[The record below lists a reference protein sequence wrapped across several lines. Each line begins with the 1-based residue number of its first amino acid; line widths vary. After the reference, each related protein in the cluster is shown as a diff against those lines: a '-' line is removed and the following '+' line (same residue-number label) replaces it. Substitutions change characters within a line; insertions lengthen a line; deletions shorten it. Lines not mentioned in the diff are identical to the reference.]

1 MEMATLPAGAAVS
14 QAEVMPCLRPHL
26 SRPFGPMQSPAGQSL
41 GSQIKKAYCS
51 PSSSTLRL
59 LLAEHWSPILVRVHP
74 PVLN

>member
-41 GSQIKKAYCS
+41 GSQIKKKPIVAL
-51 PSSSTLRL
+51 LRQ
-59 LLAEHWSPILVRVHP
+59 H
-74 PVLN
+74 